1 MTLAR
6 DRLGLLLGLAGVVI
20 FGATLPMTRLA
31 VADLSPWFVTF
42 GRAALA
48 GLVAAGVL
56 LVMRRPAPSRPDLA
70 RLGLAALMLVGS
82 FPGFTAF
89 AMQLV
94 PAAHGG
100 VVLGILP
107 LATAAVGAVL
117 MRDRPPPLFWVSAVA
132 GAVLVVAFSLR
143 DGGGRLEWGDA
154 LLAAA
159 VAAAAVG
166 YVVSAQLAARMPG
179 WEVISWIVVVS
190 LPVTVPLTLLSAPAD
205 PAAIAGRSW
214 LAFLYL
220 GLMSQYLGF
229 FFWNAGLAL
238 GGVARV
244 SQVQLLQ
251 TFVTLGVAALVN
263 GERVDAVTML
273 AALAVVAVV
282 ALGRRSVRR

>member
-48 GLVAAGVL
+48 GMVAAVVL
-56 LVMRRPAPSRPDLA
+56 LVMRRQLPSRPDLA
-70 RLGLAALMLVGS
+70 RLGLAALLLVGG

-117 MRDRPPPLFWVSAVA
+117 MRDRPPLLFWVSAVA

-263 GERVDAVTML
+263 GERVDAVTVL

>member
-56 LVMRRPAPSRPDLA
+56 LVMRRPLPSRPDLA
-70 RLGLAALMLVGS
+70 RLGLAALVLVGG

-117 MRDRPPPLFWVSAVA
+117 MRDRPPLLFWVSAVA
-132 GAVLVVAFSLR
+132 GAVLVIAFSLR

-159 VAAAAVG
+159 VVAAAVG

-190 LPVTVPLTLLSAPAD
+190 LPVTVPLTLLSAPTD

-238 GGVARV
+238 GGVAHV

-263 GERVDAVTML
+263 GERVDAVTVL

-282 ALGRRSVRR
+282 ALGRRSVQR

>member
-48 GLVAAGVL
+48 GIVAAGVL
-56 LVMRRPAPSRPDLA
+56 LVLRRPLPSPPDLA

-117 MRDRPPPLFWVSAVA
+117 MRDRPPLLFWVSAVA
-132 GAVLVVAFSLR
+132 GALLVVAFSLR

-205 PAAIAGRSW
+205 PSAIAGRSW

-263 GERVDAVTML
+263 GERVDAITVL

>member
-6 DRLGLLLGLAGVVI
+6 DRLGLLLGLAGVMI

-48 GLVAAGVL
+48 GMVAAVVL
-56 LVMRRPAPSRPDLA
+56 LVMRRQLPSRPDLA
-70 RLGLAALMLVGS
+70 RLGLAALLLVGG

-117 MRDRPPPLFWVSAVA
+117 MRDRPPLLFWVSAVA

-214 LAFLYL
+214 LAFLYV

-263 GERVDAVTML
+263 GERVDAVTVL

>member
-48 GLVAAGVL
+48 GVVAAGVL
-56 LVMRRPAPSRPDLA
+56 LGLRRRLPSPPDLA
-70 RLGLAALMLVGS
+70 RLGLAALMLVGG

-89 AMQLV
+89 AMQQV

-117 MRDRPPPLFWVSAVA
+117 MRDRPPLLFWVSAVA
-132 GAVLVVAFSLR
+132 GAVLVIAFSLR

-159 VAAAAVG
+159 VAAASLG

-190 LPVTVPLTLLSAPAD
+190 LPVTVPLSLLAAPAD
-205 PAAIAGRSW
+205 PAAVAGRSW

-263 GERVDAVTML
+263 GERIDAVTVL

-282 ALGRRSVRR
+282 ALGRQSVRR

>member
-48 GLVAAGVL
+48 GMVAAVVL
-56 LVMRRPAPSRPDLA
+56 LVMRRQLPSRPDLA
-70 RLGLAALMLVGS
+70 RLGLAALLLVGG

-117 MRDRPPPLFWVSAVA
+117 MRDRPPLLFWVSAVA

-263 GERVDAVTML
+263 GEHVDAVTVL

>member
-6 DRLGLLLGLAGVVI
+6 DRLGLLLGLAGVMI

-48 GLVAAGVL
+48 GMVAAVVL
-56 LVMRRPAPSRPDLA
+56 LVMRRQLPSRPDLA
-70 RLGLAALMLVGS
+70 RLGLAALLLVGG

-117 MRDRPPPLFWVSAVA
+117 MRDRPPLLFWVSAVA

-263 GERVDAVTML
+263 GERVDAVTVL

>member
-56 LVMRRPAPSRPDLA
+56 LVLRRPLPSRPDLI
-70 RLGLAALMLVGS
+70 RLGLAALLLVGG
-82 FPGFTAF
+82 FPAFTAF
-89 AMQLV
+89 AMQQV

-107 LATAAVGAVL
+107 LATAAVGALL
-117 MRDRPPPLFWVSAVA
+117 MRDRPPLLFWVSAVA
-132 GAVLVVAFSLR
+132 GALLVVAFSLR

-159 VAAAAVG
+159 VVAAAVG

-263 GERVDAVTML
+263 GERVDAVTLL